1 MVRGGAGGGARESE
15 GKFTEIKVGVSTS
28 APRRGNA
35 EEMLALG
42 VGTMGRLVYGG
53 RKVASKPNPLRDG
66 KGHRGK

>member
-1 MVRGGAGGGARESE
+1 MVRGGAGGVQVSE

-42 VGTMGRLVYGG
+42 VVRIGGLVYGG
-53 RKVASKPNPLRDG
+53 RKVASRPKPLRDG